1 MNENINAYVEK
12 RISEI
17 NKILSD
23 KSHEEI
29 IKRIMTAIV
38 IAAFVIVGL
47 QMDRFATG
55 IGYIVYIAS
64 AIVNGIRSTV
74 EYNEIKKNYGKEK
87 KHLLELKD
95 NEEQLDKK
103 AVHSKLTKLDV
114 KESLTRFGE
123 MKLGSIKNLT
133 SILRAV
139 TFFGSIATVV
149 NPQLIWLGV
158 TSLGLFT
165 ISSAVEMQ
173 YSAKIENAKREKSN
187 LEHDI
192 HIDKMLKEDNKG
204 TPAVITEL
212 KAKED
217 TIVSD
222 KDLEKVEKMVEDLA
236 NQKEEEKPKEYI
248 KK

>member
-17 NKILSD
+17 NKILSN

-64 AIVNGIRSTV
+64 AIVNGIRSTI
-74 EYNEIKKNYGKEK
+74 EYNEAKKNYDKEK
-87 KHLLELKD
+87 KHLLELKN
-95 NEEQLDKK
+95 NEKELSKK
-103 AVHSKLTKLDV
+103 EVYEKSAKLDV
-114 KESLTRFGE
+114 KESLTRGGNH
-123 MKLGSIKNLT
+123 KLDSIKSMT
-133 SILRAV
+133 GILRAA

-149 NPQLIWLGV
+149 NPQLIWLGL
-158 TSLGLFT
+158 TNLGLFT
-165 ISSAVEMQ
+165 ISSAIEIHHD
-173 YSAKIENAKREKSN
+173 AKLAKAKREKSN
-187 LEHDI
+187 LEYDI
-192 HIDKMLKEDNKG
+192 YIDKMLKEDMKG
-204 TPAVITEL
+204 TTAVVTEL
-212 KAKED
+212 KAKEN